1 MTLCTFL
8 RLIYNLVIVLTFL
21 GVWHIRLHHGS
32 WLQIFQFFQ
41 FSFFQVKIINHLKR
55 HAVSSILNIIFKKM
69 FFMTIF
75 ILVFATH
82 LKLSTGNYCDVAHPK
97 KIFMYKYLRYDFL
110 LHILMNIL
118 TYFSSYSSL
127 YINNISISVNR
138 SSFTLIFFKALAML
152 ILVQNENEQDQAYI
166 N

>member
-41 FSFFQVKIINHLKR
+41 FSFFQVKIINHLKS

-69 FFMTIF
+69 LFMTIF

-82 LKLSTGNYCDVAHPK
+82 LKLSTGNYCDVAHRK
-97 KIFMYKYLRYDFL
+97 KIFMCKYLRYDSL

-118 TYFSSYSSL
+118 TYFSSYSFL
-127 YINNISISVNR
+127 YH
-138 SSFTLIFFKALAML
+138 
-152 ILVQNENEQDQAYI
+152 
-166 N
+166 